1 MPSSVIVFALAGL
14 LAGCAAAP
22 RSDTD
27 ELADGRRGDS
37 HALTAQDLSVG
48 GPRNLLNA
56 VRDLR
61 PRWFQTP
68 GGSFSTITIFI
79 GESRAGGASS
89 LEGLETVSVREVRYF
104 ETSAAQQRFAR
115 VTGPV
120 IQVLLK

>member
-1 MPSSVIVFALAGL
+1 MRLSVIALALAGA
-14 LAGCAAAP
+14 LAGCAASP
-22 RSDTD
+22 RTDTD
-27 ELADGRRGDS
+27 EIAIGRRGDA
-37 HALTAQDLSVG
+37 HTLTEQDLSVG

-68 GGSFSTITIFI
+68 GASFSTITVFI

-89 LEGLETVSVREVRYF
+89 LDALETLSVREVRYF
-104 ETSAAQQRFAR
+104 ETSAAQQRFAG